1 VEPAVASADLLATV
15 RDARA
20 RWDALLAR
28 VPRERMTEP
37 GLPGG
42 WSVKDVVAHVAWGER
57 EAAGVVEARA
67 LVGSELWKLD
77 QDARNAAV
85 HAEQRDRPLDEV
97 LADARQVFAT
107 YLAALESLSED
118 ELNDARHFRDM
129 PADWRPWRVL
139 YDPHHYDAHAA
150 DIAAWL
156 DDRLPGPA

>member
-1 VEPAVASADLLATV
+1 VERAVARAELLAMV
-15 RDARA
+15 RQARA

-57 EAAGVVEARA
+57 EAAGVVAARA

-77 QDARNAAV
+77 QDERNAAV
-85 HAEQRDRPLDEV
+85 HAQERDRPLDEV
-97 LADARQVFAT
+97 LADAERVFAS
-107 YLAALESLSED
+107 YLVGLASLSEE
-118 ELNDARHFRDM
+118 ELNDPRHFRDM

-156 DDRLPGPA
+156 EDRPPNPS